1 MKIALIVLPAL
12 LLINTCLNLLF
23 LKRPSKQVPIS
34 PTTVAVLVPLRNEA
48 DNVVN
53 LITSLKQQV
62 GVPNLEFILID
73 DNSTDETLQL
83 VTSCS
88 DGDRRFRVLRG
99 DELKYGWLG
108 KPFALE
114 QGGGATHAEVIVTV
128 DADVRLKPKAI
139 AASLDL
145 MARNNFDFLSPYPQQ
160 IAQTWSER
168 LIQPLLQWSW
178 MATVPLRIAQKSSN
192 PAFAI
197 ANGQFFLVK
206 SSSLA
211 KIGGFEA
218 IKNEVLDDIQLV
230 RHLMRSGFHG
240 SVANGSSI
248 AQCKMYSSWAQLR
261 DGYGKSLRVAFGGI
275 LGNLSAVTFLLISG
289 VLPFIFALTGSFAGL
304 IGFFLIVFSRL
315 ISAFSNRSSISD
327 AVFHPFSIVILLY
340 LLARSWWRRGT
351 IEWKG
356 RTV

>member
-128 DADVRLKPKAI
+128 DADVRLKPEAI

-197 ANGQFFLVK
+197 ANGQFFL
-206 SSSLA
+206 
-211 KIGGFEA
+211 
-218 IKNEVLDDIQLV
+218 
-230 RHLMRSGFHG
+230 
-240 SVANGSSI
+240 
-248 AQCKMYSSWAQLR
+248 
-261 DGYGKSLRVAFGGI
+261 
-275 LGNLSAVTFLLISG
+275 
-289 VLPFIFALTGSFAGL
+289 
-304 IGFFLIVFSRL
+304 
-315 ISAFSNRSSISD
+315 
-327 AVFHPFSIVILLY
+327 
-340 LLARSWWRRGT
+340 
-351 IEWKG
+351 
-356 RTV
+356 